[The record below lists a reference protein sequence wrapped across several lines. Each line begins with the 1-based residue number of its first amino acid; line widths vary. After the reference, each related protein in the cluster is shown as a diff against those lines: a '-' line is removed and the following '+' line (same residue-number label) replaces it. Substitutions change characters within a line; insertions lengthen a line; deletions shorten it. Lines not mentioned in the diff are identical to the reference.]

1 MSQVIVSLNAILFF
15 FRLINYLTVWRAL
28 GVLYVI
34 LVQVSENVA
43 VPNPSPNPNPSPSP
57 SPNPSPSP

>member
-43 VPNPSPNPNPSPSP
+43 VPNPSPTPPPNPNPIPIP
-57 SPNPSPSP
+57 KP